1 MQAASAAAPRGLY
14 VCGPSSSSAGLTAT
28 VVRDPL
34 TGAFALEAGALV
46 LADRGVCCVDEFDKI
61 TAEHQVKLVAGQAV
75 LMSGLCLRHAQ
86 CTWSTSALC
95 GTNSLYRSPDGMTS
109 HPWHCCWSVSGDL
122 CSWLLLAHQS
132 AGLGVLT
139 TWYKATW

>member
-1 MQAASAAAPRGLY
+1 MTRYNVCIQAASAAAPRGLY

-61 TAEHQVKLVAGQAV
+61 TAEHQVNNLV
-75 LMSGLCLRHAQ
+75 
-86 CTWSTSALC
+86 
-95 GTNSLYRSPDGMTS
+95 
-109 HPWHCCWSVSGDL
+109 
-122 CSWLLLAHQS
+122 
-132 AGLGVLT
+132 
-139 TWYKATW
+139 

>member
-1 MQAASAAAPRGLY
+1 MTRYSVCIQAASAAAPRGLY

-61 TAEHQVKLVAGQAV
+61 TAEHQVNMHLVRALVQLLSLWQPNSDTFMQAI
-75 LMSGLCLRHAQ
+75 
-86 CTWSTSALC
+86 
-95 GTNSLYRSPDGMTS
+95 
-109 HPWHCCWSVSGDL
+109 
-122 CSWLLLAHQS
+122 WL
-132 AGLGVLT
+132 
-139 TWYKATW
+139 K

>member
-34 TGAFALEAGALV
+34 TGAFALEAGAMV

-61 TAEHQVKLVAGQAV
+61 TAEHQVKLVALQAV
-75 LMSGLCLRHAQ
+75 LTLGLCLRHAQ
-86 CTWSTSALC
+86 CTWSTSALYWR
-95 GTNSLYRSPDGMTS
+95 NSL
-109 HPWHCCWSVSGDL
+109 SVS
-122 CSWLLLAHQS
+122 
-132 AGLGVLT
+132 
-139 TWYKATW
+139 